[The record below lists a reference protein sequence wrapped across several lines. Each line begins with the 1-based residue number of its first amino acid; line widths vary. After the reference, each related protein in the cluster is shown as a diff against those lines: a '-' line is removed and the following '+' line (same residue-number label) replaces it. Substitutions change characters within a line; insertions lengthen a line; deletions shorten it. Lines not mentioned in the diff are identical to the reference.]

1 MSTYDE
7 VVNMTLYW
15 IRRKYDGNIGIVQN
29 NGGVFWQFIGNSSRF
44 TKEFIEERYEILGE
58 AVPETTKW

>member
-1 MSTYDE
+1 
-7 VVNMTLYW
+7 MTLYW